1 MALRIKD
8 QGDSQVL
15 YNNREWKVTMLRQA
29 KTPAALKVSSQGIGT
44 KTYDTWAQ
52 HEKCMGLHCA

>member
-1 MALRIKD
+1 M
-8 QGDSQVL
+8 L

>member
-1 MALRIKD
+1 MALRTQD

-29 KTPAALKVSSQGIGT
+29 KTPAALKASSKEIGT

-52 HEKCMGLHCA
+52 HEECMGLHCA

>member
-29 KTPAALKVSSQGIGT
+29 KTPAVLKAFFSGDWHQ
-44 KTYDTWAQ
+44 D
-52 HEKCMGLHCA
+52 L